1 MKLSTALNRENRG
14 IVATILVV
22 IILLPFGASLVGF
35 VFLRG
40 GDVPEVFLEAPDPQY
55 EECVRETSYMRIHHM
70 DFLKSVRDDVI
81 RRGIVE
87 EGITL
92 SGCGECHTNRDRFCN
107 RCHEAVTLNVDC
119 FGCHYYPETASE
131 REELGG

>member
-22 IILLPFGASLVGF
+22 IILIPFVASLVGF
-35 VFLRG
+35 VLLRG
-40 GDVPEVFLEAPDPQY
+40 GDVPGVFLELPDPQY
-55 EECVRETSYMRIHHM
+55 EECVRETSYMRIYHM
-70 DFLKSVRDDVI
+70 DLLKSVRDDVI

-92 SGCGECHTNRDRFCN
+92 SGCGECHTNRDSFCN
-107 RCHEAVTLNVDC
+107 RCHKAVTLNVDC